1 MKYKSITSPGVEH
14 DEANILTEMLWLNRD
29 LRADVFPWRGENA
42 KEWGRFVSAFKK
54 LMGPSFGLSAEQLA
68 FYVFKCKP
76 HYINP
81 PEFAKMAVVARKLF
95 RRYDIDEVCRLY
107 NDKRT
112 QVLVEDVRGLA
123 KADYKQEKPMSFLT
137 FLRALE
143 SGKIKDKELER
154 GEVKD

>member
-1 MKYKSITSPGVEH
+1 MKYKSITTPDIQH

-29 LRADVFPWRGENA
+29 LCTDIFPWRGDNS

-54 LMGPSFGLSAEQLA
+54 LMGPSFGLSSEQLA

-95 RRYDIDEVCRLY
+95 RRYNIDEVCRLY
-107 NDKRT
+107 SDQRRASMKPGLDK
-112 QVLVEDVRGLA
+112 A
-123 KADYKQEKPMSFLT
+123 SYKQEKPKSFLT
-137 FLRALE
+137 FL
-143 SGKIKDKELER
+143 KELER
-154 GEVKD
+154 GEIKD